1 MNCSRPGFPL
11 LHYLLEF
18 AQTHNRWVD
27 DAIQPSH
34 LLCNPSP
41 LALSLSQHQGLFQ
54 WVGIFTSGGQSRKWQ
69 PTPVFL
75 PGKSHG
81 QSSLVGSSRLGH
93 KESDI
98 TEQLSTQMIYRK
110 HSILVFIIILSLK
123 IDITVIPW
131 YLQIG
136 GGVCAIALL
145 GDDSKT
151 LLNHIFP
158 SSFLVSLR
166 RNLHCF
172 TFLCQLKI

>member
-1 MNCSRPGFPL
+1 MNCSTPGFPL

-18 AQTHNRWVD
+18 AQTHNCWVD

-34 LLCNPSP
+34 PPFNPSP
-41 LALSLSQHQGLFQ
+41 LSLSLSQHQGLFQ
-54 WVGIFTSGGQSRKWQ
+54 WVGIFTSGKQSRKWQ

-81 QSSLVGSSRLGH
+81 QSSLVGSSRWGH

-98 TEQLSTQMIYRK
+98 TEQLSTQIIYRK

-136 GGVCAIALL
+136 GGACKCTFRRWLQDSLKSHLPFFVPCFIEKKSAL
-145 GDDSKT
+145 
-151 LLNHIFP
+151 FY
-158 SSFLVSLR
+158 VSLS
-166 RNLHCF
+166 
-172 TFLCQLKI
+172 I